1 MNDGIDP
8 QYCSLEYV
16 LVDEVALAAAG
27 LGKGSLLA
35 KIDTGLHIG
44 WCRCFLETGCCWE

>member
-8 QYCSLEYV
+8 QYCSLGYV
-16 LVDEVALAAAG
+16 SVDEVAFGAAE

-35 KIDTGLHIG
+35 KIILTL
-44 WCRCFLETGCCWE
+44 CMPV